1 MGTTLAVSHASRTVI
16 LPHLRYAPVSPNSHV
31 VLQSRASFFLGKV
44 FSLPPTKRSL
54 RIMQGT
60 GFPSVGLLS
69 RLFAVRFL
77 LLVTTLSTLHSL
89 PSSTHFCSRNR
100 PWSFKH
106 ILRTVH
112 HLFGRFV
119 LVIFLFACN
128 CFLLL
133 WYI

>member
-31 VLQSRASFFLGKV
+31 VPQSRASFFLRKV
-44 FSLPPTKRSL
+44 FSLPPTRRSL
-54 RIMQGT
+54 SKMHGT
-60 GFPSVGLLS
+60 GFQSVGLLS
-69 RLFAVRFL
+69 RFICTAAP
-77 LLVTTLSTLHSL
+77 SSYNSNTLHSL
-89 PSSTHFCSRNR
+89 PSSPHFCSGNR

-112 HLFGRFV
+112 HLFGHFV
-119 LVIFLFACN
+119 LVISLFACN
-128 CFLLL
+128 YFLLL